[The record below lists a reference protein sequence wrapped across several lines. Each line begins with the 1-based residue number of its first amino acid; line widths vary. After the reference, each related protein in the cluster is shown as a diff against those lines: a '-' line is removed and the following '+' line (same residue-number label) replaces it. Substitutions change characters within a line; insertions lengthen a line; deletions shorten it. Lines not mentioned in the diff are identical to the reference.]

1 MQIHH
6 RLEDE
11 EIPEEIRQQQND
23 GLKGNLP
30 KHARLV
36 FNICPRPSP
45 PIKANLRAH
54 EREIGLGQTV
64 AGQSLSGSKAGRVC
78 TVEKE

>member
-1 MQIHH
+1 MQIHQ

-11 EIPEEIRQQQND
+11 EIPEEIRQQND

-36 FNICPRPSP
+36 FNICPRPSL
-45 PIKANLRAH
+45 PIKANVRAH
-54 EREIGLGQTV
+54 EREMGSSETA